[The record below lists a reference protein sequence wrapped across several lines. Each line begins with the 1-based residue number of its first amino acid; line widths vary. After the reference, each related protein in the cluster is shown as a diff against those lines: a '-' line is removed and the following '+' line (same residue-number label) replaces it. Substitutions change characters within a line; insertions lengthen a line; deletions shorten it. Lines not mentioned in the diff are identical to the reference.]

1 LREIVDKNE
10 AELRLRGADDL
21 ARLMLNMMEQMG
33 IMSGKKM
40 TDIDRTNLQEILIS
54 LRKLL
59 EERYSKKMNFL
70 NSIK

>member
-1 LREIVDKNE
+1 MDKNE

>member
-1 LREIVDKNE
+1 MDKNE

-21 ARLMLNMMEQMG
+21 GRLMLNLMEQMG

-40 TDIDRTNLQEILIS
+40 TDIDRTNLQEILTS

-59 EERYSKKMNFL
+59 EERYNKKMNFL